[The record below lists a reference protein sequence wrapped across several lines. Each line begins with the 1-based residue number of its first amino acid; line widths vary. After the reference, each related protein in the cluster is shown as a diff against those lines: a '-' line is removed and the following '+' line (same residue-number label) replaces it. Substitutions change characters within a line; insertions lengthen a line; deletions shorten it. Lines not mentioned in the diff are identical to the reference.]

1 MQKNIYL
8 HQNIMPLSLKIG
20 LKMCQ
25 EAFSFWAGKSI
36 FLMFYVYSVYFFFSE
51 ISILSCLFFSLSD

>member
-36 FLMFYVYSVYFFFSE
+36 FLMFYVYSVYFFFGDKH
-51 ISILSCLFFSLSD
+51 IFLLIF